1 MQAYNKS
8 LTGQK
13 QGNES
18 LHLEYYHGDALNT
31 KTKSLLHNSTVT
43 H

>member
-1 MQAYNKS
+1 MQAYNES

-31 KTKSLLHNSTVT
+31 KPSHFNTTIS
-43 H
+43 